1 MFLYQAPLEG
11 ITTYI
16 YRNSLA
22 ETFGYVDKYFA
33 PFISPYEKRVITEK
47 ETNQLM
53 PSHNK
58 GIRLVPQ
65 ILTNDATGF
74 RKLTDWL
81 YNQYGYDEFN
91 LNFGCPSGTVV
102 SKGRGS
108 GVLKDLNSLRDFLD
122 KITDN
127 FPYRLSIKTRI
138 GVYDADEFEDIL
150 NLYNQYEL
158 SELIIHPRVRSEF
171 YNGLPHMDIYKWAVE
186 HSKNPV
192 VYNGNI
198 FTPADLEKVPLLNS
212 SKAVMLG
219 RPMIANPG
227 LFREIQGG
235 SPATASELTAFL
247 TNICGRYEQIFNNDT
262 NVLHKL
268 KEIWVYMGPY
278 IIERTDGDE
287 KVLKNLMKSKRL
299 SEYKIYMKELLR
311 GLE

>member
-65 ILTNDATGF
+65 ILTNDAAGF

-138 GVYDADEFEDIL
+138 GVYDTDEFEDIL

-235 SPATASELTAFL
+235 SPATASELTVFL